1 MSEDFWKDK
10 PLNDES
16 RETDRAKRARTTIF
30 LSFFVLFAYF
40 TSTTY
45 IIHRIIKECV
55 CGHYKHLSALGKSL
69 RQSPQMRV
77 IERAAARGTGRLRV
91 RNGLTGFGEDLSLLA
106 EFARRRSNDS
116 FRVDVNFPARREGSF
131 DIILA
136 YEIHRAMAVTLAST
150 NRTWRDRRS
159 GLVLTMSRGLF
170 NGLFDSRGLWARRI
184 ERLRR

>member
-16 RETDRAKRARTTIF
+16 RETDRAKRPRTTII
-30 LSFFVLFAYF
+30 LSFFVLFALI
-40 TSTTY
+40 TSTSY
-45 IIHRIIKECV
+45 IIHRIIKESV

-77 IERAAARGTGRLRV
+77 IERAAARGSGRLCARS
-91 RNGLTGFGEDLSLLA
+91 RLTGFGEDLSLLA
-106 EFARRRSNDS
+106 EFARRRSNDC

-136 YEIHRAMAVTLAST
+136 YEIHRAMAVTIAST
-150 NRTWRDRRS
+150 NRTWRDWRS
-159 GLVLTMSRGLF
+159 DLVLTISRS
-170 NGLFDSRGLWARRI
+170 LFDSWGLWARRI
-184 ERLRR
+184 ERLHR

>member
-1 MSEDFWKDK
+1 MTKAGKQTGQKEQGRQF
-10 PLNDES
+10 
-16 RETDRAKRARTTIF
+16 F
-30 LSFFVLFAYF
+30 LSFFVLFAIF
-40 TSTTY
+40 TSTSY

-55 CGHYKHLSALGKSL
+55 CGHYKLLSALGKSL
-69 RQSPQMRV
+69 RQSPQIRV

-136 YEIHRAMAVTLAST
+136 YEIHHAMAVTLALI
-150 NRTWRDRRS
+150 NRAWRDRRES
-159 GLVLTMSRGLF
+159 PLARWPTRSAFRHPTFRFISR
-170 NGLFDSRGLWARRI
+170 NCSTRD
-184 ERLRR
+184 